1 MRRALWIGAAAMAAA
16 WSLAG
21 AEKAN
26 WDALGKRWWAH
37 VQYLADDKLEG
48 RDTGSAGFEKA
59 AQYVA
64 GHFRQAGLRPAG
76 AQGYFQPV
84 EFVARQI
91 DEAHSSLELVQE
103 GKAERLKLGDEAFFD
118 LGANPAEKI
127 EAPMVFVGYGLS
139 VPELAYD
146 DLAGLD
152 LRGKI
157 AVLVTGGPTKM
168 PGPIK
173 AHYQTGEERWKAL
186 KKAGVIG
193 VARIQNP
200 KAIEVPWSRTSASRL
215 QPEMELADP
224 ALREGEGE
232 RIALR
237 INPERAEKFFEG
249 SGHTYAEME
258 GAVKADQPLPHFA
271 LTKTVRAKIGVK
283 RWKVA
288 SKNVAGVLPGSD
300 EKLRNEYVVVSA
312 HLDHVGVGEP
322 VDGDRIYNGAMD
334 DASGIA
340 SLIEIARAMHDASA
354 KPRRSILFLAVTGE
368 EKGLLG
374 SKYFA
379 AHPTV
384 DGRNIVADLN
394 MDMFL
399 PLFPLKWLEVQ
410 GLGESTLGDDVREA
424 AAGVGVQVQA
434 DKEPDRNRF
443 IRSDQYSFIRKGVPA
458 LAFKFGYVPGD
469 AEEKTFRAWYHDRYH
484 APSDD
489 AKQPVD
495 LAAAAHFN
503 DILVRLA
510 ARVANAA
517 ERPRWKSD
525 SFFRRFAQ

>member
-1 MRRALWIGAAAMAAA
+1 MIAACA
-16 WSLAG
+16 LAG
-21 AEKAN
+21 LGRESDSKKTD
-26 WDALGKRWWAH
+26 WEALGKRWWAH
-37 VQYLADDKLEG
+37 VQYLSDDKLEG
-48 RDTGSAGFEKA
+48 RDTGSKGFEKA
-59 AQYVA
+59 AEYVLRQ
-64 GHFRQAGLRPAG
+64 FREAGLRPAG
-76 AQGYFQPV
+76 TRGYVHPV
-84 EFVARQI
+84 GFVARQI
-91 DEAHSSLELVQE
+91 DEAHSSLELVRE
-103 GKAERLKLGDEAFFD
+103 GKVERITLGEEAFFD
-118 LGANPAEKI
+118 LGSDPAPI
-127 EAPMVFVGYGLS
+127 VEAPMVFVGYGLS
-139 VPELAYD
+139 VPELGYD
-146 DLAGLD
+146 DFAGLD

-157 AVLVTGGPTKM
+157 AVLVTGGPAKM

-173 AHYQTGEERWKAL
+173 AYYQTGEERWKAL
-186 KKAGVIG
+186 NKAGVVG

-224 ALREGEGE
+224 ALREADGE

-249 SGHTYAEME
+249 SGHTFAEIE
-258 GAVKADQPLPHFA
+258 AAVKADQPLPRFPLA
-271 LTKTVRAKIGVK
+271 KAVRARIGVK
-283 RWKVA
+283 RWRVA
-288 SKNVAGVLPGSD
+288 SKNIAGILPGSD
-300 EKLRNEYVVVSA
+300 EMLGKEYVVLTA

-322 VDGDRIYNGAMD
+322 VNGDRIYNGAMD

-340 SLIEIARAMHDASA
+340 SLLEIARAMRDAGA

-379 AHPTV
+379 ARPTV

-410 GLGESTLGDDVREA
+410 GLGESTLGDDVREVA
-424 AAGVGVQVQA
+424 AQAGVQVQA

-443 IRSDQYSFIRKGVPA
+443 IRSDQYSFIRRGVPA
-458 LAFKFGYVPGD
+458 LAFKFGYLPGD
-469 AEEKTFRAWYHDRYH
+469 PEEKIFRAWYHDRYH

-489 AKQPVD
+489 ARQSVD
-495 LAAAAHFN
+495 AAAAAQFN
-503 DILVRLA
+503 NILEKLA
-510 ARVANAA
+510 LRVADAP
-517 ERPRWKSD
+517 ERPRWKPD

>member
-1 MRRALWIGAAAMAAA
+1 MGAAAVIAA

-21 AEKAN
+21 AEKTD

-48 RDTGSAGFEKA
+48 RDTGSRGFETA
-59 AQYVA
+59 ARYVA
-64 GHFRQAGLRPAG
+64 GHFRNAGLRPAG
-76 AQGYFQPV
+76 TQGYFQPV
-84 EFVARQI
+84 EFAARQI
-91 DEAHSSLELVQE
+91 DEAHSSLELVRE
-103 GKAERLKLGDEAFFD
+103 GKAERLTLGDEAFFG
-118 LGANPAEKI
+118 LEANPGENV
-127 EAPMVFVGYGLS
+127 EAPMVFVGYGLR
-139 VPELAYD
+139 VPEMNYD
-146 DLAGLD
+146 DFAELD

-157 AVLVTGGPTKM
+157 AVLVTGGPAKM
-168 PGPIK
+168 PGPVK

-186 KKAGVIG
+186 KEAGVIG
-193 VARIQNP
+193 VAKIQNP

-215 QPEMELADP
+215 QPDMELAEP
-224 ALREGEGE
+224 GLGEAEGEQ
-232 RIALR
+232 IALR

-249 SGHTYAEME
+249 SGHTYAEIE
-258 GAVKADQPLPHFA
+258 AALKADQPLPHFPLA
-271 LTKTVRAKIGVK
+271 KTVRARIAARRWQVK
-283 RWKVA
+283 
-288 SKNVAGVLPGSD
+288 SNNVAGVLPGSD
-300 EKLRNEYVVVSA
+300 EKLRNEYVVLSA
-312 HLDHVGVGEP
+312 HLDHVGIGEP
-322 VDGDRIYNGAMD
+322 VEGDRIYNGAMD

-340 SLIEIARAMHDASA
+340 SLIEIARAMHDAGA

-374 SKYFA
+374 SRYFA

-410 GLGESTLGDDVREA
+410 GLGESTLGDEVRGIA
-424 AAGVGVQVQA
+424 AETGVQVQA

-469 AEEKTFRAWYHDRYH
+469 AEEKIFRAWYHDRYH

-495 LAAAAHFN
+495 VAAAAQFN
-503 DILVRLA
+503 AILERLA
-510 ARVANAA
+510 AHVADAA

>member
-1 MRRALWIGAAAMAAA
+1 MGAAAMVAA

-21 AEKAN
+21 AEKTD

-37 VQYLADDKLEG
+37 VQFLADDKLEG
-48 RDTGSAGFEKA
+48 RDTGSKGFETA
-59 AQYVA
+59 ARYVA
-64 GHFRQAGLRPAG
+64 EHFREAGLQPAG
-76 AQGYFQPV
+76 TQGYFQPV
-84 EFVARQI
+84 EFAARQI
-91 DEAHSSLELVQE
+91 DETHSSLELVRE
-103 GKAERLKLGDEAFFD
+103 GKAERLTLGNEAFFD
-118 LGANPAEKI
+118 LEANPGEKV

-139 VPELAYD
+139 VPEMDYD
-146 DLAGLD
+146 DFAGLD

-157 AVLVTGGPTKM
+157 AVLVTGGPASM
-168 PGPIK
+168 PGPVK

-193 VARIQNP
+193 VAKIQNP

-215 QPEMELADP
+215 QPEMELAD
-224 ALREGEGE
+224 AGLREAEGE

-237 INPERAEKFFEG
+237 INPGRAEKFFEG
-249 SGHTYAEME
+249 SGHTYAEIE
-258 GAVKADQPLPHFA
+258 AAVKADQALPHFPLA
-271 LTKTVRAKIGVK
+271 KTVRARIAVK
-283 RWKVA
+283 RWSVA
-288 SKNVAGVLPGSD
+288 SKNVAGMLPGSD
-300 EKLRNEYVVVSA
+300 ERLKNEYVVVSA

-340 SLIEIARAMHDASA
+340 SLIEIAQAMHDAGA
-354 KPRRSILFLAVTGE
+354 KPKRSILFLAVTGE

-399 PLFPLKWLEVQ
+399 PLFPLKQLEVQ
-410 GLGESTLGDDVREA
+410 GLGESTLGDLVREA
-424 AAGVGVQVQA
+424 AAEAGVQVQA

-443 IRSDQYSFIRKGVPA
+443 IRSDQYSFIRRGVPS

-469 AEEKTFRAWYHDRYH
+469 PEEKVFRAWYHDRYH

-489 AKQPVD
+489 AKQPVNV
-495 LAAAAHFN
+495 AAAAQFN
-503 DILVRLA
+503 DILERLA
-510 ARVANAA
+510 GRVADAA
-517 ERPRWKSD
+517 ERPRWKSE